1 MSQNISI
8 TTIQALKELEGREI
22 GLSDWVEIDQARI
35 NQFAEATGDKQFI
48 HIDADAAAGTFFG
61 GTVAHGY
68 LTLSLIPML
77 DRERSGIQIDLGER
91 MIVNYGL
98 NRVRFPSPVPSG
110 SRVRLRTQLNS
121 VEQVDETT
129 IQLTQLQTIEVE
141 DADKPACVAET
152 ITRLYFDKELSA

>member
-121 VEQVDETT
+121 VEQVDETA
-129 IQLTQLQTIEVE
+129 IQLTQLQTIEAE
-141 DADKPACVAET
+141 GADKPACVAET
-152 ITRLYFDKELSA
+152 ITRLYFDNELTA